1 MALERKDL
9 RAILEDETVDVSG
22 KMKKILDMLHTETD
36 ALQNQLDD
44 AKAATA
50 KAEKERDTAANGKTV
65 AEKALTDYKAQQ
77 TQKDTHA
84 AKEAKFRDLLKTA
97 GVLDKYADRVVR
109 LSGEDIDKLELDDNG
124 NVKDA
129 KKHADSLKADWSDFV
144 GTTTTTG
151 AKVDTP
157 PTNTGSKMTK
167 EQIFAIKDAG
177 ERQAAIAAN
186 ADLFTGGGKDYHMAL
201 ERKDLR
207 AILED
212 ETVDVS
218 GKMKK
223 ILDMLHTE
231 TDALQNQLDDAKAAT
246 AKAEKERDTAAN
258 GKTVAEK
265 ALTDYKA
272 QQTQKDT
279 HAAKEAKFRDLL
291 KTAGVLDKYAD
302 RVVRLSGEDIDKL
315 ELDDNGNVKDAKKHA
330 DSLKADWSDFVGTT
344 TTTGAK
350 VDTPPTNTGSKMTK
364 EQIFAIKD
372 AGERQAAIAANAD
385 LFTGGGKD

>member
-50 KAEKERDTAANGKTV
+50 KAEKERDAAANGKTI

-84 AKEAKFRDLLKTA
+84 AKEVKFRELLKAA

-109 LSGEDIDKLELDDNG
+109 LSGEDIDKLELDDKG
-124 NVKDA
+124 EVKDA
-129 KKHADSLKADWSDFV
+129 KKHTDSLKADWSDFV

-167 EQIFAIKDAG
+167 DQIFAIKDAG

-186 ADLFTGGGKDYHMAL
+186 ADLFTGGGK
-201 ERKDLR
+201 E
-207 AILED
+207 
-212 ETVDVS
+212 
-218 GKMKK
+218 
-223 ILDMLHTE
+223 
-231 TDALQNQLDDAKAAT
+231 
-246 AKAEKERDTAAN
+246 
-258 GKTVAEK
+258 
-265 ALTDYKA
+265 
-272 QQTQKDT
+272 
-279 HAAKEAKFRDLL
+279 
-291 KTAGVLDKYAD
+291 
-302 RVVRLSGEDIDKL
+302 
-315 ELDDNGNVKDAKKHA
+315 
-330 DSLKADWSDFVGTT
+330 
-344 TTTGAK
+344 
-350 VDTPPTNTGSKMTK
+350 
-364 EQIFAIKD
+364 
-372 AGERQAAIAANAD
+372 
-385 LFTGGGKD
+385 